1 MVIGWKRP
9 WSCLFL
15 NIALVLV
22 LPGCQESRPIH
33 LGPRQKSTKPALA
46 ASSVKPEPTSSTQ
59 PVEGSSPSSLSLGAT
74 PASPSQ
80 SARPGWAVLND
91 DDPPAVPQQVYR
103 YTGVTTMQTDK
114 VDEASA
120 VDVSS
125 IAEVE
130 DPGKQQP
137 SSLAYDGP
145 VPSQLELQKV
155 DEFARRAPANVCS
168 SPKALAQYLKGAGPT
183 PIHKLRAI
191 YTWEAY
197 NIEYDPAVRKG
208 GSIHS
213 SQHPPDVLQKK
224 VAVCDGYARLFVVL
238 AQEMG
243 LEAEHIIGEA
253 QSDGHGTV
261 FGGPKTSLHRWVRA
275 KVRNSDTH
283 CWVLIDPTWGRGH
296 LASGGWKFEDRYF
309 MTNPSLFLRGHFPK
323 DNRWQLA
330 SPPLSQQGWKS
341 LGSSIQT
348 GKGGSKIKIEI
359 QLEPATNGR
368 RKVTGH

>member
-1 MVIGWKRP
+1 MIGWKR
-9 WSCLFL
+9 SCLLL
-15 NIALVLV
+15 NMALLLV

-33 LGPRQKSTKPALA
+33 LGPRQKSTKLTLGT
-46 ASSVKPEPTSSTQ
+46 SSAKPKLTSSTQ
-59 PVEGSSPSSLSLGAT
+59 PVEGSSPSRLSIGAT
-74 PASPSQ
+74 PASSSQ
-80 SARPGWAVLND
+80 SDRPSWAVLND
-91 DDPPAVPQQVYR
+91 DDPPPVPQHVYR
-103 YTGVTTMQTDK
+103 YTGVTTMQTDR
-114 VDEASA
+114 VDEVAADLSSTAEVDDPSKQQASA
-120 VDVSS
+120 
-125 IAEVE
+125 
-130 DPGKQQP
+130 
-137 SSLAYDGP
+137 LAYNGP

-155 DEFARRAPANVCS
+155 DEFARRAPANSCS
-168 SPKALAQYLKGAGPT
+168 SPQALAQYLKGAGPT

-197 NIEYDPAVRKG
+197 NIEYDPFVRKG

-275 KVRNSDTH
+275 KVKDSDTH

-296 LASGGWKFEDRYF
+296 LASGGWKFQDRYF
-309 MTNPSLFLRGHFPK
+309 MTTPSQFLKGHFPK

-341 LGSSIQT
+341 LGSSTQT

-359 QLEPATNGR
+359 QLEPAINGR
-368 RKVTGH
+368 KKVTRH